1 MKVIIIDD
9 EPLAR
14 TVIREYLEPHD
25 TIEILAEC
33 NDGFEGIKAIQ
44 ELQPDL
50 VFLDIQMPR
59 INGFEMLEL
68 IENPPQVIF
77 TTAYEEYALKAF
89 EIHAIDYLLKPF
101 NKQRFD
107 KALQKAMQQNAVA
120 EKESFLQSMTLPA
133 QTNRI
138 VVKDG
143 GKIRIIP
150 LAQVFFI
157 EAADDY
163 VKIVTKENAFLKKQ
177 TMAYFEENLPPGQFA
192 RVHRSFLVNTQMV
205 TRIDPY
211 EKDGH
216 LVLLTNGNKIPVSK
230 NGYKKLKEMLG
241 L

>member
-14 TVIREYLEPHD
+14 TVIREYLESHD
-25 TIEILAEC
+25 DIEIVAEC

-68 IENPPQVIF
+68 IENPPHVIF

-120 EKESFLQSMTLPA
+120 EKESFLQSMTLPV

>member
-1 MKVIIIDD
+1 MKIIIIDD

-14 TVIREYLEPHD
+14 TVIKEYLQSYSD
-25 TIEILAEC
+25 VEIAAEC

-50 VFLDIQMPR
+50 IFLDIQMPR

-68 IENPPQVIF
+68 VENAPPVIF

-89 EIHAIDYLLKPF
+89 ETHAVDYLLKPF
-101 NKQRFD
+101 NKVRFD
-107 KALQKAMQQNAVA
+107 KAMQKAMQQNAVA
-120 EKESFLQSMTLPA
+120 EKESFLQTMTLPT

-143 GKIRIIP
+143 GNIRIIP
-150 LAQVFFI
+150 LAQIFYL

-163 VKIVTKENAFLKKQ
+163 VKIVTKDNSFLKKQ
-177 TMAYFEENLPPGQFA
+177 TMTYFEENLQHGQFA

-216 LVLLTNGNKIPVSK
+216 LVLLTNGIKIPVSK
-230 NGYKKLKEMLG
+230 TGYQKIKLMLG
-241 L
+241 I

>member
-14 TVIREYLEPHD
+14 TVIREYLESHD
-25 TIEILAEC
+25 DIEIVAEC

-44 ELQPDL
+44 ELQPGL

-68 IENPPQVIF
+68 IENPPHVIF